1 MIYVTADL
9 HGDVLRLKE
18 AAIKR
23 LGKRDTLI
31 ILGDFGFLWDGSK
44 REKKLLK
51 WLGRRRYQLLFVD
64 GAHENYDL
72 LAGYPVEP
80 LLGGQA
86 RHISGKL
93 YQLMRGEIYTIED
106 KTLLCFG
113 GGESED
119 RDEREE
125 GKTWWRAELPSQFQM
140 DRCNETLAAHGGKVD
155 YVLTH
160 TPSYRLRRFLM
171 GEVAETNRLETFLD
185 TVAES
190 VQYDCW
196 YFGHCHRDLAVSPK
210 AVAVYRKVLPLWPQQ
225 KKRFFQ
231 KKGGQ

>member
-119 RDEREE
+119 R
-125 GKTWWRAELPSQFQM
+125 GA
-140 DRCNETLAAHGGKVD
+140 
-155 YVLTH
+155 
-160 TPSYRLRRFLM
+160 RR
-171 GEVAETNRLETFLD
+171 G
-185 TVAES
+185 
-190 VQYDCW
+190 
-196 YFGHCHRDLAVSPK
+196 
-210 AVAVYRKVLPLWPQQ
+210 
-225 KKRFFQ
+225 
-231 KKGGQ
+231 